1 MPEDNGIQINQ
12 GTTMKEGVELFAI
25 HTAQEAEGDDW
36 ENLWETQ
43 REEAEELSPSELA
56 VYTML
61 EGFNA
66 TLNTIEERIL
76 QIVEHLELE

>member
-1 MPEDNGIQINQ
+1 MID
-12 GTTMKEGVELFAI
+12 GVELFAI

-43 REEAEELSPSELA
+43 REEAEGLSANQFA

-61 EGFNA
+61 EGFSA